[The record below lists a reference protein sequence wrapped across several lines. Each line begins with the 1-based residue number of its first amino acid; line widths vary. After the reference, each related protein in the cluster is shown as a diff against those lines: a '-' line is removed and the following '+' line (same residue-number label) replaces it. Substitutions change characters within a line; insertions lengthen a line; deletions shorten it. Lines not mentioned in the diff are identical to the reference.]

1 MARRWTADEILNM
14 VRAFQPA
21 CVLTAAA
28 DLNIFSALA
37 ARPMTAQSLATKLDT
52 DLRATTVLLDA
63 LTALRLLTKRTDKY
77 SVPSNA
83 TRMLTEGNPDNILL
97 GIRHQANCLRRW
109 VQLVQV
115 TQTGKPPKREPSI
128 RGPAADETAFIGAMD
143 NFSAPAANQIVD
155 RLKPLK
161 FNHLLDIGGASGTW
175 TIAFLH
181 IAPKAKATL
190 FDLPTVIPLA
200 RNRIV
205 QAGISDRV
213 TFGAGDFYSDKLPAG
228 ADFAWLSAVAH
239 QNSREQNRA
248 LFAKIYSALEKNGI
262 LAIRDVVMDESRT
275 SPCGGALFAVNM
287 LVATQGGGT
296 YTFKEFRDDL
306 TQAGFTKVK
315 LVHRDPCMNSLIR
328 AKK

>member
-37 ARPMTAQSLATKLDT
+37 ARPMTAQSLATKLGT
-52 DLRATTVLLDA
+52 DLRATTVLLNA
-63 LTALRLLTKRTDKY
+63 IAAMGLLTKRAYKY
-77 SVPSNA
+77 SVPLNVA
-83 TRMLTEGNPDNILL
+83 QILTEESPDNILP

-109 VQLVQV
+109 VQLARV

-128 RGPAADETAFIGAMD
+128 RGLAADETAFIGAMD
-143 NFSAPAANQIVD
+143 NFSAPVVNRIVD

-175 TIAFLH
+175 TIAFLRM
-181 IAPKAKATL
+181 APQARATL

-200 RNRIV
+200 RNRIAK
-205 QAGISDRV
+205 AGISDRV
-213 TFGAGDFYSDKLPAG
+213 TFVAGDFYSDKLPVG

-248 LFAKIYSALEKNGI
+248 LFAKIYSSLQDNGV
-262 LAIRDVVMDESRT
+262 LVIRDAVMAPSRT
-275 SPCGGALFAVNM
+275 SPAAGAMFAINM
-287 LVATQGGGT
+287 LVAAEGGGT
-296 YTFKEFRDDL
+296 YTFDEFRDDL
-306 TQAGFTKVK
+306 TRTGFTKVK
-315 LVHRDPCMNSLIR
+315 LVHRDQGMNSLILT
-328 AKK
+328 KK